1 MNHIK
6 VQFKKRIPLINSMCI
21 YIYPVELSKS
31 TNIKLEYFSLK
42 PSIFRHF
49 IIIIIILDKKLE
61 ILLKLIKEKY
71 EKEEYNWAH

>member
-6 VQFKKRIPLINSMCI
+6 IQFKKRIPLINSMCIYIYIYI

-42 PSIFRHF
+42 PSIFRR
-49 IIIIIILDKKLE
+49 
-61 ILLKLIKEKY
+61 LIKEKY